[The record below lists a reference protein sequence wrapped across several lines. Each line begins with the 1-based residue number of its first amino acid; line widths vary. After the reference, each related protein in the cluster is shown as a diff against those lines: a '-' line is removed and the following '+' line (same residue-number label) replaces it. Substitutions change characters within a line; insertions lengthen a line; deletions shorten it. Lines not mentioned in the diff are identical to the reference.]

1 MTKRTVPLTTGST
14 GTVVLQ
20 ARVDAEFAR
29 ELLEEDAG
37 VLGLDGASEVV
48 REGLRLLHRQ
58 AREQA
63 AAEAY
68 DAFYGGR
75 PAPLPPGVAAAE

>member
-1 MTKRTVPLTTGST
+1 VAKRTTVPLAT

-29 ELLEEDAG
+29 TVLEEDAG

-63 AAEAY
+63 AGAY
-68 DAFYGGR
+68 DAFYGAE
-75 PAPLPPGVAAAE
+75 PAPLPTGVAAAE